1 MFLRYLI
8 KVMSEERNYTSIQV
22 SNDTR
27 DKIKLLALTPNES
40 YEQILQ
46 RVLDSKIGS
55 RELHYLIRNVDE
67 DCNLKA
73 VVDWGLPQEN
83 IKFYD
88 KDGNCGEG
96 IPLYDFD
103 DKDFQVKWD
112 SFVESVNGL
121 DNLVKILA
129 VLEAG
134 ESIRTDDI
142 ILSRL

>member
-1 MFLRYLI
+1 
-8 KVMSEERNYTSIQV
+8 MSEERNYTSIQI

-27 DKIKLLALTPNES
+27 DKIKLLGLTPTES
-40 YEQILQ
+40 YESILQ
-46 RVLDSKIGS
+46 RLLESKIGS
-55 RELHYLIRNVDE
+55 RELHYLIRNADE

-73 VVDWGLPQEN
+73 VVDWGLPNEN

-88 KDGNCGEG
+88 KDGNCTEH

-103 DKDFQVKWD
+103 DKDFQIKWD
-112 SFVESVNGL
+112 GFVESVNRL

>member
-1 MFLRYLI
+1 
-8 KVMSEERNYTSIQV
+8 MSEERNYTSIQI
-22 SNDTR
+22 SNDTK
-27 DKIKLLALTPNES
+27 DKLKLLALTPSEP

-46 RVLDSKIGS
+46 RLLESKIGS
-55 RELHYLIRNVDE
+55 RELQYLIRNVDE

-73 VVDWGLPQEN
+73 VVDWGLPNEN

-88 KDGNCGEG
+88 KDGNCNEHV
-96 IPLYDFD
+96 PLYDFD
-103 DKDFQVKWD
+103 DKDFQKKWD
-112 SFVESVNGL
+112 MFVESVNGL

-134 ESIRTDDI
+134 ESIRTDNI